1 MNSKTKQ
8 IAIIG
13 STASGKS
20 ALAVDIAKRWNAIIL
35 SLDSL
40 SIYKEIDIVSAKPT
54 LKEQEGIAHYGID
67 ILYPNEAFAV
77 TIFIRLYQEV
87 YTMAQKEG
95 KNLIIVGGTGFYL
108 KALID
113 GISKLPSLTS
123 SHHQELSKQILNPQ
137 EVYSMLFMV
146 DPEYMNNIKPNDT
159 YRIEK
164 ALSIY
169 LVTNI
174 IPSLYFKDNPPI
186 PTIRGEM
193 PIYAIETNREILRQR
208 ITQRT
213 YNMVED
219 GLIDE
224 VASLEYKYGRS
235 PNSMKSIGIKETLDF
250 FDGRVTKTELIEK
263 IIINTARL
271 AKRQNTFNRS
281 QFKGVV
287 SLELET
293 LKERILDERVN

>member
-54 LKEQEGIAHYGID
+54 QKEQEGISHYGID
-67 ILYPNEAFAV
+67 ILYPNEAFDV

-87 YTMAQKEG
+87 YAIAQKEG

-113 GISKLPSLTS
+113 GISKLPTLTS
-123 SHHQELSKQILNPQ
+123 SHHQELYQQMLNPQ
-137 EVYSMLFMV
+137 EVYSMLFRI
-146 DPEYMNNIKPNDT
+146 DPKYMSSIKPNDT

-169 LVTNI
+169 LVSNTT
-174 IPSLYFKDNPPI
+174 PSLYFKDNPPI
-186 PTIRGEM
+186 PTIKEEI

-213 YNMVED
+213 YNMIEH

-224 VASLEYKYGRS
+224 VARLEYKYSRK

-250 FDGRVTKTELIEK
+250 FDGRLTKTQLIEK

-281 QFKGVV
+281 QFKGVI
-287 SLELET
+287 SLELEA